1 MNKRLNISSGTVWE
15 ETVGYSRAVRVGQV
29 IEVAGTT
36 AVDEAGQVVGSGDP
50 YQQARYALSKIEKAL
65 RAAGGSLDHVV
76 RTRMYITD
84 MAHWQEVGRA
94 HGEYFR
100 HIKPV
105 ATMVAVKA
113 LISPELFVEIEV
125 TAIVTE

>member
-1 MNKRLNISSGTVWE
+1 MNKRLNISSGTAWE
-15 ETVGYSRAVRVGQV
+15 EIVGYSRAVRVGQV

-36 AVDEAGQVVGSGDP
+36 AVDEAGQVVGAGDP
-50 YQQARYALSKIEKAL
+50 YEQARYALSKIEKAL
-65 RAAGGSLDHVV
+65 RAAGGSLDHVL
-76 RTRMYITD
+76 RTRMFVTD

-100 HIKPV
+100 NVKPV
-105 ATMVAVKA
+105 ATMVAVQA
-113 LISPELFVEIEV
+113 LISTELLVEIEV